1 MKKQKKR
8 HWIRWIVFGIPSIIW
23 ILLSCILLNEDK
35 ANPGAEPITVFDV
48 VLTDFLALL
57 IWFVITFTLSWIFN
71 KIISLFRKKK
81 YVCEQYPVHEPE
93 QAKAS
98 YTNQRQESY
107 QEEND
112 EIPDKILMPEKA
124 PENQG
129 NQEYLY
135 RYEGIVDAE
144 EYKKLLRSFPK
155 KFFWKLFALGTIIL
169 VVSACILFIFEGKY
183 LEYLLIFLMLD
194 LCYLLFL
201 KFRQDAI
208 AEKIYNFSTK
218 KRFSDSNQI
227 IEFYQD
233 FLIRKGNTLSLTI
246 QYCDIAQCVETE
258 TNFYLEIAQKNH
270 FVIIQKNRCEEGLI
284 QFIRNTLENRTKVQ
298 FEKRKPTGV
307 QKHYN
312 YGRIRIFMIILFI
325 LTILSFFAAAKL
337 DSYLTPEGM
346 DFLKNMWIFWC
357 WLPIPVLSIVLG
369 FKYRKIGIPCVKN
382 IVAGFIVTF
391 FLIVFGSFCLL
402 PIENPSD
409 LTMEAE
415 SVEYSEIIGMEL
427 PKPVTVT
434 AEEVWNPFLENK
446 TELVSAEFVYGAKD
460 SEELVAFIKHSDRWM
475 KGNEID
481 DDLRLM
487 MPEKFPLDENM
498 YVLIYNQ
505 INGAYNTPPTAD
517 GTYKLYVMKYDM
529 SVNSLEVHQLN
540 YDYKQEAL

>member
-1 MKKQKKR
+1 MKQQKKK

-23 ILLSCILLNEDK
+23 IWLSCTLLYEDK
-35 ANPGAEPITVFDV
+35 VNPGAEAITVFDV
-48 VLTDFLALL
+48 VLTDVLALL
-57 IWFVITFTLSWIFN
+57 IWFIITFTLSWVFN
-71 KIISLFRKKK
+71 KVASLFFRKQ
-81 YVCEQYPVHEPE
+81 YSCEEHPVRESE
-93 QAKAS
+93 QVNAS
-98 YTNQRQESY
+98 YTSQRQESY
-107 QEEND
+107 QEEKNT
-112 EIPDKILMPEKA
+112 IPDKILPSEKVS
-124 PENQG
+124 ENQG
-129 NQEYLY
+129 GQEYLY
-135 RYEGIVDAE
+135 RYEGIVNVE

-155 KFFWKLFALGTIIL
+155 KFFWKLFALGTLIL

-284 QFIRNTLENRTKVQ
+284 QFIQNTLENRTKVQ
-298 FEKRKPTGV
+298 FERRKSTGV

-346 DFLKNMWIFWC
+346 DFFKNMWIFWC
-357 WLPIPVLSIVLG
+357 WLPVPVLSIILG

-382 IVAGFIVTF
+382 IVAGFIVALL
-391 FLIVFGSFCLL
+391 LIVFGSFCLL
-402 PIENPSD
+402 PTPDLSD
-409 LTMEAE
+409 LMMEAE

-427 PKPVTVT
+427 PKPLGVTS
-434 AEEVWNPFLENK
+434 EEVWNPVSKDK
-446 TELVSAEFVYGAKD
+446 TELSSARFLYANKD
-460 SEELVAFIKHSDRWM
+460 SEELVEFIKNSDRWM
-475 KGNEID
+475 KGNNINDE
-481 DDLRLM
+481 LKLM
-487 MPEKFPLDENM
+487 LPEKFSLDENT

-505 INGAYNTPPTAD
+505 KNGAYNTQPNSD
-517 GTYKLYVMKYDM
+517 GTYKLYVMKYDL

-540 YDYKQEAL
+540 YDYKHETL

>member
-1 MKKQKKR
+1 MKQQKKK

-23 ILLSCILLNEDK
+23 IWLSCTLLYEDK
-35 ANPGAEPITVFDV
+35 VNPGAEAITVFDV
-48 VLTDFLALL
+48 VLTDVLALL
-57 IWFVITFTLSWIFN
+57 IWFIITFTLSWVFN
-71 KIISLFRKKK
+71 KVASLFFRKQ
-81 YVCEQYPVHEPE
+81 YSCEEHPVRESE
-93 QAKAS
+93 QVNAS
-98 YTNQRQESY
+98 YTSQRQESY
-107 QEEND
+107 QEEKNT
-112 EIPDKILMPEKA
+112 IPDKILPSEKVS
-124 PENQG
+124 ENQG
-129 NQEYLY
+129 GQEYLY
-135 RYEGIVDAE
+135 RYEGIVNVE

-284 QFIRNTLENRTKVQ
+284 QFIQNTLENRTKVQ
-298 FEKRKPTGV
+298 FERRKSTGV

-346 DFLKNMWIFWC
+346 DFFKNMWIFWC
-357 WLPIPVLSIVLG
+357 WLPVPVLPIILG

-382 IVAGFIVTF
+382 IVAGFIVALL
-391 FLIVFGSFCLL
+391 LIVFGSFCLL
-402 PIENPSD
+402 PTPDLSD
-409 LTMEAE
+409 LMMEAE

-427 PKPVTVT
+427 PKPLGVTS
-434 AEEVWNPFLENK
+434 EEVWNPVSKDK
-446 TELVSAEFVYGAKD
+446 TELSSARFLYANKD
-460 SEELVAFIKHSDRWM
+460 SEELVEFIKNSDRWM
-475 KGNEID
+475 KGNNINDE
-481 DDLRLM
+481 LKLM
-487 MPEKFPLDENM
+487 LPEKFSLDENT

-505 INGAYNTPPTAD
+505 KNGAYNTQPNSD
-517 GTYKLYVMKYDM
+517 GTYKLYVMKYDL

-540 YDYKQEAL
+540 YDYKHETL

>member
-155 KFFWKLFALGTIIL
+155 KFFWKLFALGTLIL

-284 QFIRNTLENRTKVQ
+284 QFIQNTLENRTKVQ
-298 FEKRKPTGV
+298 FERRKSTGV

-346 DFLKNMWIFWC
+346 DFFKNMWIFWC
-357 WLPIPVLSIVLG
+357 WLPVPVLSIILG

-382 IVAGFIVTF
+382 IVAGFIVALL
-391 FLIVFGSFCLL
+391 LIVFGSFCLL
-402 PIENPSD
+402 PTPDLSD
-409 LTMEAE
+409 LMMEAE

-427 PKPVTVT
+427 PKPLGVTS
-434 AEEVWNPFLENK
+434 EEVWNPVSKDK
-446 TELVSAEFVYGAKD
+446 TELSSARFLYANKD
-460 SEELVAFIKHSDRWM
+460 SEELVEFIKNSDRWM
-475 KGNEID
+475 KGNNINDE
-481 DDLRLM
+481 LKLM
-487 MPEKFPLDENM
+487 LPEKFSLDENT

-505 INGAYNTPPTAD
+505 KNGAYNTQPNSD
-517 GTYKLYVMKYDM
+517 GTYKLYVMKYDL

-540 YDYKQEAL
+540 YDYKHETL

>member
-1 MKKQKKR
+1 MKQQKKK

-23 ILLSCILLNEDK
+23 IWLSCTLLYEDK
-35 ANPGAEPITVFDV
+35 VNPGAEAITVFDV
-48 VLTDFLALL
+48 VLTDVLALL
-57 IWFVITFTLSWIFN
+57 IWFIITFTLSWVFN
-71 KIISLFRKKK
+71 KVASLFFRKQ
-81 YVCEQYPVHEPE
+81 YSCEEHPVRESE
-93 QAKAS
+93 QVNAS
-98 YTNQRQESY
+98 YTSQRQESY
-107 QEEND
+107 QEEKNT
-112 EIPDKILMPEKA
+112 IPDKILPSEKVS
-124 PENQG
+124 ENQG
-129 NQEYLY
+129 GQEYLY
-135 RYEGIVDAE
+135 RYEGIVNVE

-284 QFIRNTLENRTKVQ
+284 QFIQNTLENRTKVQ
-298 FEKRKPTGV
+298 FERRKSTGV

-312 YGRIRIFMIILFI
+312 YGRIRVFMIILFI

-346 DFLKNMWIFWC
+346 DFFKNMWIFWC
-357 WLPIPVLSIVLG
+357 WLPVPVLSIILG

-382 IVAGFIVTF
+382 IVAGFIVALL
-391 FLIVFGSFCLL
+391 LIVFGSFCLL
-402 PIENPSD
+402 PTPDLSD
-409 LTMEAE
+409 LMMEAE

-427 PKPVTVT
+427 PKPLGVTS
-434 AEEVWNPFLENK
+434 EEVWNPVSKDK
-446 TELVSAEFVYGAKD
+446 TELSSARFLYANKD
-460 SEELVAFIKHSDRWM
+460 SEELVEFIKNSDRWM
-475 KGNEID
+475 KGNNINDE
-481 DDLRLM
+481 LKLM
-487 MPEKFPLDENM
+487 LPEKFSLDENT

-505 INGAYNTPPTAD
+505 KNGAYNTQPNSD
-517 GTYKLYVMKYDM
+517 GTYKLYVMKYDL

-540 YDYKQEAL
+540 YDYKHETL

>member
-346 DFLKNMWIFWC
+346 DFFKNMWIFWC
-357 WLPIPVLSIVLG
+357 WLPVPVLSIILG

-382 IVAGFIVTF
+382 IVAGFIVALL
-391 FLIVFGSFCLL
+391 LIVFGSFCLL
-402 PIENPSD
+402 PTPDLSD
-409 LTMEAE
+409 LMMEAE

-427 PKPVTVT
+427 PKPLGVTS
-434 AEEVWNPFLENK
+434 EEVWNPVSKDK
-446 TELVSAEFVYGAKD
+446 TELSSARFLYANKD
-460 SEELVAFIKHSDRWM
+460 SEELVEFIKNSDRWM
-475 KGNEID
+475 KGNNINDE
-481 DDLRLM
+481 LKLM
-487 MPEKFPLDENM
+487 LPEKFSLDENT

-505 INGAYNTPPTAD
+505 KNGAYNTQPNSD
-517 GTYKLYVMKYDM
+517 GTYKLYVMKYDL

-540 YDYKQEAL
+540 YDYKHETL

>member
-194 LCYLLFL
+194 LCYFLFL

-208 AEKIYNFSTK
+208 AEKIYNSSTK
-218 KRFSDSNQI
+218 K
-227 IEFYQD
+227 D
-233 FLIRKGNTLSLTI
+233 FLIP
-246 QYCDIAQCVETE
+246 
-258 TNFYLEIAQKNH
+258 
-270 FVIIQKNRCEEGLI
+270 
-284 QFIRNTLENRTKVQ
+284 IR
-298 FEKRKPTGV
+298 
-307 QKHYN
+307 
-312 YGRIRIFMIILFI
+312 
-325 LTILSFFAAAKL
+325 
-337 DSYLTPEGM
+337 
-346 DFLKNMWIFWC
+346 
-357 WLPIPVLSIVLG
+357 
-369 FKYRKIGIPCVKN
+369 
-382 IVAGFIVTF
+382 
-391 FLIVFGSFCLL
+391 
-402 PIENPSD
+402 
-409 LTMEAE
+409 
-415 SVEYSEIIGMEL
+415 
-427 PKPVTVT
+427 
-434 AEEVWNPFLENK
+434 
-446 TELVSAEFVYGAKD
+446 
-460 SEELVAFIKHSDRWM
+460 
-475 KGNEID
+475 
-481 DDLRLM
+481 
-487 MPEKFPLDENM
+487 
-498 YVLIYNQ
+498 
-505 INGAYNTPPTAD
+505 
-517 GTYKLYVMKYDM
+517 
-529 SVNSLEVHQLN
+529 
-540 YDYKQEAL
+540 